1 MTLLALFNEF
11 PKHFRICCI
20 FMELDTIEK
29 NEKDSSGKRISKRD
43 TCRHV
48 SDLKLIT
55 QNWIKLYSS

>member
-55 QNWIKLYSS
+55 QN